1 MPKQV
6 LEINNF
12 AGGLNAYS
20 DARDIKDT
28 EFVQNWNAVVSKA
41 GIIKVAGMGKNHIAT
56 DYFQKLPTNFQEGF
70 GLFQFSAD
78 YAISTVSGDFS
89 IGITTGTR
97 IVISLM

>member
-41 GIIKVAGMGKNHIAT
+41 GIIKVSGMGKNYIAT
-56 DYFQKLPTNFQEGF
+56 DYFPKTTNTLSRRIWF
-70 GLFQFSAD
+70 
-78 YAISTVSGDFS
+78 ISVFCRLCNIYS
-89 IGITTGTR
+89 IRRFFDRYHYRHTWWQQ
-97 IVISLM
+97 